1 VSDFVARLDGDWIK
15 LAEYMGYDQELIR
28 HIDNIH
34 PRWIAGQQNLFL
46 RLWRMP
52 DLGVHKTASILE
64 KIRKSARLCES
75 FQKIPR
81 GIGNLKKHSSHYVFE
96 TMKEDTIIY
105 IRELKF
111 QVLGYLQNF
120 FISTRGRRGH

>member
-1 VSDFVARLDGDWIK
+1 MSDFVARLDGDWIK

-64 KIRKSARLCES
+64 KIRKSAGLCES

-96 TMKEDTIIY
+96 TMKEDTIYQGVKVSSFGIPAKLFRKY
-105 IRELKF
+105 
-111 QVLGYLQNF
+111 
-120 FISTRGRRGH
+120 